1 MKLLAI
7 VVLKSDARVV
17 KTNEITTTS
26 EMIISVLKLT
36 AFQNQTN
43 ILSIYLYILEKK
55 ITSQ

>member
-1 MKLLAI
+1 M
-7 VVLKSDARVV
+7 LKSDARVV